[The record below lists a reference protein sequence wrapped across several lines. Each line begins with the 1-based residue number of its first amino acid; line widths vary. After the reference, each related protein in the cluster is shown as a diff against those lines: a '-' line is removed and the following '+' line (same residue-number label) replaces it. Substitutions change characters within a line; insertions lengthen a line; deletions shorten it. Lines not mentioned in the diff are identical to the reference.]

1 MIYLLKLRLHLSPKC
16 TTQMFIIQVLKTHTP
31 ISHKMVTFYDPSAS
45 PLFTHHLK
53 IEQICLV
60 TVRIKTFKSFLISV
74 TRKKSPIVH
83 KSLPKMISLEIF

>member
-74 TRKKSPIVH
+74 TRKNHQLFIKVCQ
-83 KSLPKMISLEIF
+83 K